1 MPIIGIDL
9 GTTNSLAAVWREGR
23 SQLIPNAFGEYLTPS
38 VVSLDEDGTVL
49 VGKSARERLIS
60 HPHRTAGSFKRS
72 MGTDRRFVLGD
83 TAFSPEELSAL
94 VLRRLKED
102 AEAFL
107 GQPVEEAVVSV
118 PAYFNDAQ
126 RAATKRAGLL
136 AGLKVDR
143 LINEPSAAAL
153 ACYDPHQGDATFLV
167 YDFGGGTLDVSVVD
181 CFENVVNI
189 LAVSGDNV
197 LGGNDFDQ
205 AIARM
210 YCQKNH
216 LDFEALSPEQK
227 AILLRQ
233 AEQCKQTLSES
244 PVAVMVLEMEGLKGS
259 MTLTGQQLIEGAK
272 TLFGR
277 MRTPL
282 LRALKDSD
290 LALEEIEAVV
300 PVGGSCKMPVVRQY
314 LNHLLGQKL
323 ANPGSPDTVVAL
335 GAGLYAA
342 MKERVEDLREM
353 VLTDICPF
361 TLGVGIHN
369 PAQEDNL
376 LMSPIIERN
385 SALPTSKVE
394 QYYTVSDNQSQLR
407 IQVFQGE
414 SLYCEENKKLGELN
428 LPVPEGPAGQEGA
441 AVRFTYDINGI
452 LEVEATSLTTGQSIN
467 TLLVGEGSGLTEQ
480 QARQRMEQLQ
490 ALKIHPRDRE
500 ENRLLLAKAQRLW
513 EEALGEERLVIG
525 RIAQGFGE
533 ALASQEQGRI
543 LRASAKV
550 KELLER
556 LEEGLSLE
564 GLLYSDQLD
573 DEDDEDNQD
582 YDDQDGDQDE

>member
-9 GTTNSLAAVWREGR
+9 GTTNSLAAVWKDGKSR
-23 SQLIPNAFGEYLTPS
+23 LIPNAFGEYLTPS
-38 VVSLDEDGTVL
+38 VISLDEDGTVL
-49 VGKSARERLIS
+49 VGKAARERLIS
-60 HPHRTAGSFKRS
+60 HPERSAASFKRS
-72 MGTDRRFVLGD
+72 MGTGRQFVLAD
-83 TAFSPEELSAL
+83 RLFTPEELSAL

-126 RAATKRAGLL
+126 RAATKRAGML

-153 ACYDPHQGDATFLV
+153 ACYDPSQGDAAFLV

-189 LAVSGDNV
+189 LAVSGDNA
-197 LGGNDFDQ
+197 LGGNDFDL
-205 AIARM
+205 AIAHM
-210 YCQKNH
+210 YCQKNRIEF
-216 LDFEALSPEQK
+216 DALSREKQ
-227 AILLRQ
+227 AILLQ
-233 AEQCKQTLSES
+233 QSEQCKQTLTES
-244 PVAVMVLEMEGLKGS
+244 PVAMMVLEVEGLKGA

-282 LRALKDSD
+282 LRALKDSGITPSE
-290 LALEEIEAVV
+290 LQAVV
-300 PVGGSCKMPVVRQY
+300 PVGGSCKMPVVRQS

-335 GAGLYAA
+335 GAGMYAA
-342 MKERVEDLREM
+342 MKAREASLKEL

-369 PAQEDNL
+369 PADEENL

-394 QYYTVSDNQSQLR
+394 NYYTVSDNQAQLR

-414 SLYCEENKKLGELN
+414 AMYCKENQKLGELN
-428 LPVPEGPAGQEGA
+428 LPVPPAPAGKEGA
-441 AVRFTYDINGI
+441 AVRFTYDIHGI
-452 LEVEATSLTTGQSIN
+452 LEVEATSLSTGKAIS
-467 TLLVGEGSGLTEQ
+467 TVLVGKGSGLTEE
-480 QARQRMEQLQ
+480 QARQRLKELEK
-490 ALKIHPRDRE
+490 LKIHPREQE
-500 ENRLLLAKAQRLW
+500 ENRLLLAKCERLW
-513 EEALGEERLVIG
+513 EEALGEDRDI
-525 RIAQGFGE
+525 IAQVVRLFNE
-533 ALASQEQGRI
+533 ALASQEGGRI
-543 LRASAKV
+543 LRARARV
-550 KELLER
+550 QQMLER
-556 LEEGLSLE
+556 LEAGLSLE
-564 GLLYSDQLD
+564 DMDLNTDFYD
-573 DEDDEDNQD
+573 DDDEEDDE
-582 YDDQDGDQDE
+582 E

>member
-9 GTTNSLAAVWREGR
+9 GTTNSLVAVWKDGR

-38 VVSLDEDGTVL
+38 VVSVDEDGSIL
-49 VGKSARERLIS
+49 IGKAARERLIS
-60 HPHRTAGSFKRS
+60 HPQQSAASFKRS
-72 MGTDRRFVLGD
+72 MGTAQQFKLGEK
-83 TAFSPEELSAL
+83 TFTPEELSAL

-126 RAATKRAGLL
+126 RAATKRAGML
-136 AGLKVDR
+136 AGLRVDR

-153 ACYDPHQGDATFLV
+153 ACYNPQQGDAAFLV

-189 LAVSGDNV
+189 LAVSGDNA
-197 LGGNDFDQ
+197 LGGNDFDL
-205 AIARM
+205 AIAHM
-210 YCQKNH
+210 YCQKNNI
-216 LDFEALSPEQK
+216 DFRALSREKQ

-244 PVAVMVLEMEGLKGS
+244 PVAMMVLEMEELKGS
-259 MTLTGQQLIEGAK
+259 MALTGQQLIEQAK

-282 LRALKDSD
+282 LRALKDSGIS
-290 LALEEIEAVV
+290 LEELQAVV

-335 GAGLYAA
+335 GAGMYAA
-342 MKERVEDLREM
+342 MKERQAGLREM

-361 TLGVGIHN
+361 TLGVGVHN
-369 PAQEDNL
+369 PAEEENL

-394 QYYTVSDNQSQLR
+394 HYYTVSDNQSQLR

-414 SLYCEENKKLGELN
+414 AMYCKENQKLGELN
-428 LPVPEGPAGQEGA
+428 LMIPPAPAGKEGA

-452 LEVEATSLTTGQSIN
+452 LEVEATSLSTNQTIS
-467 TLLVGEGSGLTEQ
+467 TVLVGKGSGLTEE
-480 QARQRMEQLQ
+480 QAKQRLTELEK
-490 ALKIHPRDRE
+490 LKIHPREQE
-500 ENRLLLAKAQRLW
+500 ENRLLLAKGERLW
-513 EEALGEERLVIG
+513 EEALGEDREK
-525 RIAQGFGE
+525 IAQVVQMFGQ

-543 LRASAKV
+543 VRARARV
-550 KELLER
+550 KEILDR
-556 LEEGLSLE
+556 LEEGLSLDDFNPEDEE
-564 GLLYSDQLD
+564 GEL
-573 DEDDEDNQD
+573 E
-582 YDDQDGDQDE
+582 

>member
-9 GTTNSLAAVWREGR
+9 GTTNSLAAVWKDGR
-23 SQLIPNAFGEYLTPS
+23 SQLVPNAFGEYLTPS

-60 HPHRTAGSFKRS
+60 HPERSAASFKRS
-72 MGTDRRFVLGD
+72 MGTDHQFALAD
-83 TAFSPEELSAL
+83 KLFTSEELSAL

-107 GQPVEEAVVSV
+107 GEPVEEAVVSV

-126 RAATKRAGLL
+126 RAATKRAGIL

-153 ACYDPHQGDATFLV
+153 ACYDPSKGDAAFLV

-189 LAVSGDNV
+189 LAVSGDNA
-197 LGGNDFDQ
+197 LGGNDFDT
-205 AIARM
+205 AIAHM
-210 YCQKNH
+210 YCQKNGIDYYGG
-216 LDFEALSPEQK
+216 LTPEQQ
-227 AILLRQ
+227 AILLDQ
-233 AEQCKQTLSES
+233 AEQCKKTLTES
-244 PVAVMVLEMEGLKGS
+244 PVAMMVLELDGLKGS
-259 MTLTGQQLIEGAK
+259 MALSGQQLIENAK

-282 LRALKDSD
+282 QRALKDSGILPD
-290 LALEEIEAVV
+290 ELQAVV

-323 ANPGSPDTVVAL
+323 VNPGSPDTVVAL
-335 GAGLYAA
+335 GAGIYAA
-342 MKERVEDLREM
+342 MKERREGIKEM

-361 TLGVGIHN
+361 TLGVGVHN
-369 PAQEDNL
+369 PADEDNL

-394 QYYTVSDNQSQLR
+394 TYYTVSDNQSQLR

-414 SLYCEENKKLGELN
+414 ALSCRDNQKLGELN
-428 LPVPEGPAGQEGA
+428 LPVPPAEAGKEGA
-441 AVRFTYDINGI
+441 SVRFTYDINGI
-452 LEVEATSLTTGQSIN
+452 LEVEATSLSTHKTISSV
-467 TLLVGEGSGLTEQ
+467 LVGKGSGLTEE
-480 QARQRMEQLQ
+480 QARERLKELEK
-490 ALKIHPRDRE
+490 LKIHPRE
-500 ENRLLLAKAQRLW
+500 QEKNRLLLAKGESLW
-513 EEALGEERLVIG
+513 EQALGEQRETIG
-525 RIAQGFGE
+525 RIVEMFSE
-533 ALASQEQGRI
+533 ALASQETGRI
-543 LRASAKV
+543 LRARSRV
-550 KELLER
+550 KLMLER
-556 LEEGLSLE
+556 IEKGLSLDGFNFDDN
-564 GLLYSDQLD
+564 GLYDD
-573 DEDDEDNQD
+573 DEEGDE
-582 YDDQDGDQDE
+582 E